1 MIKWIM
7 FILLCLIWGS
17 SFVLMKT
24 GLETLSPYQVASLR
38 ILFTG
43 LVMLPLLP
51 RALKTV
57 PKEIIRPIILSGFL
71 GSFFPAF
78 LFSLA
83 QTKIDSSLAGILNSL
98 TPIFTVAIGTMF
110 FKLKIGWIK
119 WAGMITGFAGMMV
132 LLLGNTKGISLHY
145 LGYAFFVILA
155 TIFYGLNVNVVNQ
168 LLRNTQPLHVAT
180 IAFSALTIPTLIIL
194 ATTGYFTD
202 PNLLNGN
209 WTQGTIA
216 AATLGIMGTG
226 VASVLF
232 YSLVSKAGPVFAST
246 VTYGIPFV
254 AIGWGLIYGEQ
265 ISLIQ
270 VAGMSV
276 ILIGVRLANK

>member
-1 MIKWIM
+1 
-7 FILLCLIWGS
+7 
-17 SFVLMKT
+17 MKT

-57 PKEIIRPIILSGFL
+57 PKEMIRPIILSGFL

-132 LLLGNTKGISLHY
+132 LLLGNTKGISLNY

-194 ATTGYFTD
+194 VITGYFSD
-202 PNLLNGN
+202 PNLLNGT

-254 AIGWGLIYGEQ
+254 AIGWGLIFGEQ

-270 VAGMSV
+270 VVGMCV

>member
-1 MIKWIM
+1 MIKWILFM
-7 FILLCLIWGS
+7 LLCLIWGS

-24 GLETLSPYQVASLR
+24 GLESLSPYQVASLR

-43 LVMLPLLP
+43 MVMLPLLP
-51 RALKTV
+51 AAIKSV
-57 PKEIIRPIILSGFL
+57 PKAIILPIILSGFL

-78 LFSLA
+78 LFSVA

-110 FKLKIGWIK
+110 FKLKIGWVK
-119 WAGMITGFAGMMV
+119 WAGMLTGFAGMV
-132 LLLGNTKGISLHY
+132 ILLLGNAKGISLNY
-145 LGYAFFVILA
+145 LGYALFVILA
-155 TIFYGLNVNVVNQ
+155 TLFYGLNVNVVNQ

-180 IAFSALTIPTLIIL
+180 IAFTALTIPTLIIL
-194 ATTGYFTD
+194 ISTGYFTD
-202 PNLLNGN
+202 PNLLNGS
-209 WTQGTIA
+209 WTAGTIA

-232 YSLVSKAGPVFAST
+232 YTLVSKAGPVFAST

-254 AIGWGLIYGEQ
+254 AIAWGLIYGEQ
-265 ISLIQ
+265 ITLTQ
-270 VAGMSV
+270 LAGMCV
-276 ILIGVRLANK
+276 ILVGVRLANK

>member
-1 MIKWIM
+1 MIKWVL
-7 FILLCLIWGS
+7 FALLCLIWGS

-24 GLETLSPYQVASLR
+24 SLESLSAFQVASIR

-51 RALKTV
+51 KALKTV
-57 PKEIIRPIILSGFL
+57 PKPMIKSVIISGLL

-78 LFSLA
+78 LFSIA

-110 FKLKIGWIK
+110 FKLRISWIK
-119 WAGMITGFAGMMV
+119 WAGMLTGFGGIMV
-132 LLLGNTKGISLHY
+132 LLLGNAEGISLDY
-145 LGYAFFVILA
+145 IGYAFFVILA

-180 IAFSALTIPTLIIL
+180 IAFTSLIIPTLLIL
-194 ATTGYFTD
+194 VFSGYFTD
-202 PNLLNGN
+202 PNLINGN

-216 AATLGIMGTG
+216 AATLGILGTG
-226 VASVLF
+226 VGSVLF

-265 ISLIQ
+265 ITAIQ
-270 VAGMSV
+270 IAGMVV